1 MEGSIGGK
9 GSFFMVIFIVYLFNG
24 EFMVLKYVIIVFD
37 IKGCNLKLELGYFEL
52 VVIFEDNE
60 VLWGFVF
67 FLCFLEGVEYSC
79 LVVIYR

>member
-1 MEGSIGGK
+1 M
-9 GSFFMVIFIVYLFNG
+9 
-24 EFMVLKYVIIVFD
+24 IIVLD
-37 IKGCNLKLELGYFEL
+37 IKGCNLKLEFGYFEL

-67 FLCFLEGVEYSC
+67 LLCFLEGVEYSC